1 MRSSS
6 NVCENTNAFSFVN
19 SMFINRKDRKQTG
32 SNKSLFLYLTG
43 KVEVAR
49 NKIGSKM
56 EVKTASTM
64 KTIDNES
71 SRGKHYSFTQWKSVT
86 RPLCLRGTHVPRLAL
101 RSTLRAF
108 FQTNNYG
115 LGRNWVHLIWEKEG
129 KSKIILDS
137 FVQLWKKAYIC
148 WIIVKG

>member
-1 MRSSS
+1 
-6 NVCENTNAFSFVN
+6 
-19 SMFINRKDRKQTG
+19 MFINRKDRKQTG

-71 SRGKHYSFTQWKSVT
+71 SRGKHYSFTQ
-86 RPLCLRGTHVPRLAL
+86 
-101 RSTLRAF
+101 
-108 FQTNNYG
+108 
-115 LGRNWVHLIWEKEG
+115 
-129 KSKIILDS
+129 
-137 FVQLWKKAYIC
+137 
-148 WIIVKG
+148 